1 MVFFNPFMLMEMDG
15 VHCAFHY
22 NKIAI
27 VPYPKGRN
35 YMDLT
40 EVLGPIENSD
50 PSHLQKA
57 VLWGPESVLMD
68 SVEIL
73 LKVEAAWDVVK
84 ISNDRGLDHLLQQAQ
99 TLKPKVVIL
108 CQEKEECDPNLL
120 MELSQIRSCSKVVV
134 VSLESNLMQVYG
146 RHNIIMRDI
155 SDLLSVV
162 DNEYFPNIQPKEEV
176 QAAK

>member
-22 NKIAI
+22 NKIA
-27 VPYPKGRN
+27 VVLSQKGRN

-40 EVLGPIENSD
+40 EILSPIENSD
-50 PSHLQKA
+50 PPQLQKA

-68 SVEIL
+68 SVEIF

-84 ISNDRGLDHLLQQAQ
+84 ISNDRGLDHLLQQAK

-162 DNEYFPNIQPKEEV
+162 GNEYFPNIQPKEEV